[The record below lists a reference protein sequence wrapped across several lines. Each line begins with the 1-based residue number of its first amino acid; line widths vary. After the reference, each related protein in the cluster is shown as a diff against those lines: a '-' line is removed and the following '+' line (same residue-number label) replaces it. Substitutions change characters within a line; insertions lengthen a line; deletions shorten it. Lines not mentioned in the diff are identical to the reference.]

1 MPGRF
6 ESNDGSSVT
15 TNQSGHSSLR
25 FFEEYL
31 PSNKAPVPTHRDVP
45 VQTAPSST
53 DRSVPKSKADIDAK
67 IRENLEPCNVI
78 FALDAAKA
86 LDENNGP
93 EAQRLLNECGL
104 GDPAFLQDLKAVQDF
119 ALAVDDFDN
128 KNEGL
133 NLNLKWKL
141 DSANVYNL
149 DGMQIGEANW

>member
-6 ESNDGSSVT
+6 EINDGLSVT
-15 TNQSGHSSLR
+15 ENQPGQPNWRL
-25 FFEEYL
+25 FEESL
-31 PSNKAPVPTHRDVP
+31 PSNKAPIPTHRDVP

-53 DRSVPKSKADIDAK
+53 DRSVPKSQADISAK

-86 LDENNGP
+86 LDENNRP

-104 GDPAFLQDLKAVQDF
+104 GNPAFLQDLKAVQDF

-141 DSANVYNL
+141 DSTNVYNL
-149 DGMQIGEANW
+149 DGMEIGEANW

>member
-1 MPGRF
+1 MLGKF

-15 TNQSGHSSLR
+15 TNQSGASSSRL
-25 FFEEYL
+25 FEEYL
-31 PSNKAPVPTHRDVP
+31 PSNKAPV
-45 VQTAPSST
+45 QIAPSNAEKSE
-53 DRSVPKSKADIDAK
+53 PKRKADIDAK
-67 IRENLEPCNVI
+67 IRENLEPCSVI

-86 LDENNGP
+86 LDENNLP

-104 GDPAFLQDLKAVQDF
+104 GNPAVLQDLKAVQDF
-119 ALAVDDFDN
+119 ALEVDDFDN

-149 DGMQIGEANW
+149 DGMEIGQANW